1 MALDIYSKGTTD
13 TLLAAKLD
21 LAGGTMTGG
30 LTLSASGIIFS
41 DSTYLTTA
49 PAGSTLAADQLTA
62 GVVTANPTAG
72 PTASGDVLKYDGTG
86 LVWGPGGGGTP
97 FNGGAITNP
106 ITIAGATIDSEM
118 SSDFFGI
125 ELSAD
130 TTKGSVLYYTGLD
143 TYDGSSHMLVGP
155 TGLTFPD
162 ATTQT
167 TAGYPNSNPSG
178 FQTASDVSTYV
189 TGLGYLTDAPV
200 DGFAYNRKNGAWEIA
215 GSGGSVAWGAIS
227 GTLSDQT
234 DLQTALNAK
243 WTPESGDLSLGG
255 YSITNGNVNCSA
267 GYVTAMNFT
276 VTSGGTI
283 TFPDSTTQST
293 AGIGDA
299 PSDGFAYNRKDGAW
313 EIAGSGG
320 SVAWGAISGTVTDQT
335 DLVTYVTGLGYQ
347 TASDVST
354 YVGANAYPL
363 SGNPSG
369 FLTSVPGKTVY
380 DASGTVPYT
389 LQASDSNNIVFTN
402 NSSAGT
408 GIVVPEDS
416 TYDFPIGTV
425 IMVISSDI
433 YNGIGQGGSSVTING
448 TSGAQVGSVVVNLVK
463 TASNTWF
470 FA

>member
-72 PTASGDVLKYDGTG
+72 PTASGDVLQYDGSA
-86 LVWGPGGGGTP
+86 LVWAPGGGGTP

-118 SSDFFGI
+118 SSDFFGV

-130 TTKGSVLYYTGLD
+130 TSKGSVLYYTGLD

-162 ATTQT
+162 ATTQS

-189 TGLGYLTDAPV
+189 TGLGYLTDAP
-200 DGFAYNRKNGAWEIA
+200 
-215 GSGGSVAWGAIS
+215 
-227 GTLSDQT
+227 
-234 DLQTALNAK
+234 
-243 WTPESGDLSLGG
+243 
-255 YSITNGNVNCSA
+255 
-267 GYVTAMNFT
+267 
-276 VTSGGTI
+276 
-283 TFPDSTTQST
+283 
-293 AGIGDA
+293 
-299 PSDGFAYNRKDGAW
+299 SDGFAYNRKDGAW
-313 EIAGSGG
+313 EVAGSGG
-320 SVAWGAISGTVTDQT
+320 AVAWGSIYGTVTDQT
-335 DLVTYVTGLGYQ
+335 DLTTYISGLGYQ

-354 YVGANAYPL
+354 YVGANFYSISNPNNFTTASDARKQALVESFRAVVNDAGIGFDGGGYLFLPL
-363 SGNPSG
+363 NYGAFNNPVTNGDFSSSGKWFGFWDSVGATISPAMSVSLSSGVVAITFSTLSSPPSG
-369 FLTSVPGKTVY
+369 YGLF
-380 DASGTVPYT
+380 YT
-389 LQASDSNNIVFTN
+389 
-402 NSSAGT
+402 
-408 GIVVPEDS
+408 ED
-416 TYDFPIGTV
+416 
-425 IMVISSDI
+425 
-433 YNGIGQGGSSVTING
+433 GGS
-448 TSGAQVGSVVVNLVK
+448 
-463 TASNTWF
+463 TWYQSTF
-470 FA
+470 KLA